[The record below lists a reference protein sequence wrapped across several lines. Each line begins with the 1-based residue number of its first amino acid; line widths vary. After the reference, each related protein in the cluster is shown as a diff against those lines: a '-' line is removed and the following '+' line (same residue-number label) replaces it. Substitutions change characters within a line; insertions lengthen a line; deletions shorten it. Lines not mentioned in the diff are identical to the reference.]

1 MSDKIKIIIAD
12 DHPIVRNGL
21 KQAIESDSNLV
32 VLGEANNGE
41 EAVDLI
47 EKLSPEIAVLDID
60 MPKMDGF
67 AAAREI
73 QTRRFDVK
81 IIFLTIH
88 SEEDLFHSALDL
100 GANGYILKDSVVTEI
115 VTCINAVANGNFYVT
130 PSLTSFLVQ
139 RRRSSRQFVEQKPPI
154 NLLTETELRILQMI
168 ANYKSSKDIAA
179 ELFIHFRTVENH
191 RNNICRKLGL
201 SGHNALL
208 KFALENKDKL

>member
-1 MSDKIKIIIAD
+1 MSKKIKIIIAD

-21 KQAIESDSNLV
+21 KQAIEVDSNLV

-41 EAVDLI
+41 EAIELI
-47 EKLSPEIAVLDID
+47 DNLQPDIVVLDID

-67 AAAREI
+67 TAARKI
-73 QTRRFDVK
+73 QTSRLDVK

-88 SEEDLFHSALDL
+88 SEEDLFHSAMDL

-115 VTCINAVANGNFYVT
+115 VNCIKTVAEGNFYVT
-130 PSLTSFLVQ
+130 PSLTSFLIQ
-139 RRRSSRQFVEQKPPI
+139 RRRSSQNLLEQTPSV

-168 ANYKSSKDIAA
+168 SEYKSSKDIAA

-191 RNNICRKLGL
+191 RNNICRKLNL
-201 SGHNALL
+201 RGHNALL
-208 KFALENKDKL
+208 KFALEHKKDL